1 MIETPEMKAKFE
13 VMLDKARGV
22 HPLRQAHKRLA
33 LELGNLPL
41 NAIPLQ
47 MAGRTLADEKKRIE
61 GEMATLREKE
71 CDILQELQQFF
82 SALVKDATQPVHG
95 KIPQLLLNRL
105 RLSDLLSEAGKV
117 YTEIE
122 QVEENWTKELDGL
135 RNVAAQL
142 KNETNESYSLPELPF
157 PTPLVPSPTVQQ
169 VVRMRDRSD
178 NIAEMLQ
185 MMSKQIG

>member
-22 HPLRQAHKRLA
+22 HPLRQAQKRLA

-61 GEMATLREKE
+61 GEMVTLREKE
-71 CDILQELQQFF
+71 RDILQELQQFF

-122 QVEENWTKELDGL
+122 QVEKNWTKELDGL